1 MLKTV
6 VLGQAFAS
14 FAMFGVICC
23 IQLVHYPMFAR
34 LDREQ
39 FCQTIKWHG
48 NQITYLVFPLMALEL
63 LSSLWL
69 AFGQQQHPLLAQI
82 GLGLVIAIWASTGLL
97 QVPLHS
103 KLTKN
108 HDPHAIEFLIGT
120 NWLRTLLW
128 GLRIPLVL
136 WWIC

>member
-1 MLKTV
+1 MLKAV
-6 VLGQAFAS
+6 VLTQAFAT
-14 FAMFGVICC
+14 FAMVGVIGC

-39 FCQTIKWHG
+39 FCQSIRWHG
-48 NQITYLVFPLMALEL
+48 NQITYLVFPLMTMEL

-69 AFGQQQHPLLAQI
+69 VFGQNQYPLVART
-82 GLGLVIAIWASTGLL
+82 GLGLVVGIWACTGLV

-103 KLTKN
+103 RLSQN
-108 HDPHAIEFLIGT
+108 HDPHAIEYLVGT
-120 NWLRTLLW
+120 NWLRTLMW

-136 WWIC
+136 FWLC